1 MSGFKNV
8 IEDVVV
14 KNATAQLD
22 GLRAD
27 IKQQVNLSEVAAFAL
42 NRLPPLYVTT
52 DVGWAHQY
60 NRALNDLEE
69 EIFNNVRRAI
79 QVLQMG
85 DPLHDHTPLPEDEL
99 FGKARSLVKLG
110 EILERENLRWRDV
123 PNAVLAAMQAGAQ
136 AEEEDPVIYDETALQ
151 ESTKHLS
158 RGKRSAVIDIKGYL
172 QRSKRRMDLIKLRDA
187 SWTDAIKAVDNEA
200 LEYQELS
207 SYILKAQLGF
217 SNVLEKLVVIVAQH
231 LMRDV
236 PQAVS
241 SQIAMTEVSA
251 YALNRLPPMYA
262 TSDRGYKL
270 LRQRAQ
276 VDLTKEITAQVR
288 QAILKVGRS
297 PKHAKTPL
305 PLAKFEE
312 EYDLALDELKQILNC
327 PDLASQNIVEIV
339 KANLAS
345 KPNELANSN

>member
-8 IEDVVV
+8 IEDIVV

-22 GLRAD
+22 NLRAD
-27 IKQQVNLSEVAAFAL
+27 IKQQISISEIAAFAL

-52 DVGWAHQY
+52 EIGWAHQH

-79 QVLQMG
+79 AVLQIG

-99 FGKARSLVKLG
+99 FCKARSLVKLG
-110 EILERENLRWRDV
+110 KILEREQLRWRDV
-123 PNAVLAAMQAGAQ
+123 PSALLAVMQTEK
-136 AEEEDPVIYDETALQ
+136 EEPVIEDETTLQ
-151 ESTKHLS
+151 ESIKHLS

-172 QRSKRRMDLIKLRDA
+172 QRSKRRMGLIQLRDA
-187 SWTDAIKAVDNEA
+187 SWTDAIKAVDSTA
-200 LEYQELS
+200 IEYEELG
-207 SYILKAQLGF
+207 SYVLKAQLGF
-217 SNVLEKLVVIVAQH
+217 SNVLEKLVVLVAQH

-236 PQAVS
+236 PPEVS
-241 SQIAMTEVSA
+241 SQIDMTEIAA

-262 TSDRGYKL
+262 TSARGYQL

-276 VDLTKEITAQVR
+276 VELTKEITAQVR

-297 PKHAKTPL
+297 PKHAKPPL
-305 PLAKFEE
+305 PLAKFEK
-312 EYDLALDELKQILNC
+312 EYDLALEELKQILNR
-327 PDLASQNIVEIV
+327 PDLTSQNVVEIV
-339 KANLAS
+339 EATLAARA
-345 KPNELANSN
+345 NELTNSH